1 MKKFL
6 IAVIIGAIA
15 LFGFVVPAMENVGAG
30 FSKDMDQA
38 MSLDY
43 STSVGIQ
50 YDPDHPVISVFP
62 NTTKAA
68 VDEAGKAASILVT
81 TILFIAL
88 AGLAVA
94 GFIYLRVWKV

>member
-6 IAVIIGAIA
+6 FAAIIGAIA
-15 LFGFVVPAMENVGAG
+15 LFGFVVPAMENIGSG
-30 FSKDMDQA
+30 FSKDMDRA

-43 STSVGIQ
+43 NTSVGIQ

-68 VDEAGKAASILVT
+68 VDEAGRAAILVT